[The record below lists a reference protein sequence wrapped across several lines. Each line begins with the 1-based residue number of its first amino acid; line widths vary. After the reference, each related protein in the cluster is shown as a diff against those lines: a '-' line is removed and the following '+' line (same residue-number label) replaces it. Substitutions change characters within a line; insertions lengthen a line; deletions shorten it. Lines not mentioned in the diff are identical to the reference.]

1 MLKVLAICANGSG
14 TSLMMVEKI
23 KRVLSSFDIKDVKIE
38 HSDLQNNKIDEYN
51 LIFCPFAFLE
61 KVKECVKDDT
71 NIIGIKNILSEEE
84 FKRQIIDSGN
94 LEELKKL

>member
-1 MLKVLAICANGSG
+1 MLKVLAVCANGSG

-23 KRVLSSFDIKDVKIE
+23 KKVLESFNIKYAQIE

-61 KVKECVKDDT
+61 RVKEAVKGDAK
-71 NIIGIKNILSEEE
+71 IIGIKNILSEEE
-84 FKRQIIDSGN
+84 FKKQIIDSGN